1 MQDLHPL
8 CITSSSEN
16 YATMGQVHLFTSSK
30 WVDDTNYALV
40 PAWTNRS
47 RYKID
52 FTLKF
57 PETKALKRIMWG
69 RTKNRIRK

>member
-16 YATMGQVHLFTSSK
+16 YATMGQVHIFTSSK

-52 FTLKF
+52 FNLKIF
-57 PETKALKRIMWG
+57 RNKCTQENHAGKDR
-69 RTKNRIRK
+69 